1 MDSKQS
7 KSHLTLIFI
16 TIFLYLVGFG
26 IMIPIMPII
35 SRNFGAS
42 PFIVGLLM
50 SVYSIMQFL
59 FAPLWGRMSDQHG
72 RRPILI
78 FCLIGEAISY
88 FIFAISQSL
97 TGLFIAR
104 ILAGFFG
111 ASISTASAS
120 VSDATPKAERSRGM
134 ALVGAAFGLGFMV
147 GPAVGG
153 GLALLGESWF
163 PELGPLF
170 GMKFASAS
178 VGLLCLIT
186 ASFAGWKLKETVH
199 LSRQSKS
206 EPHKSSRFARLGL
219 YLRKPLIGPLIGN
232 YFLNSLALSVM
243 EATLILFTADRFNWT
258 IKEVS
263 FGFAYIGILS
273 TINQGFLVR
282 KLLPIWGERSL
293 IKIGFSLQAIGF
305 FLIATSHSISWLA
318 VAMTLF
324 SIGNGFVNPSLLGSI
339 SVLAAQDEQG
349 EALGTTQGTAS
360 LGRIFGPIIG
370 GLAYGYIGITSPFFI
385 SMFLALLALTIT
397 FKLSKLVPESAKLPA
412 NFDEIGHFQFCN
424 LIQGRVNFILLHDS
438 IQFNELFGPLELSH
452 IQRIEVGI
460 SFNDEPD
467 VWMAKIKA
475 KGFTEQVPLVLIKN
489 QGLIPTTKIKKLG
502 QIYPSNICVVSQ
514 DWLTLKNEARKT

>member
-1 MDSKQS
+1 
-7 KSHLTLIFI
+7 
-16 TIFLYLVGFG
+16 
-26 IMIPIMPII
+26 MIPIMPII
-35 SRNFGAS
+35 SREFGAS
-42 PFIVGLLM
+42 PFMVGLLM

-59 FAPLWGRMSDQHG
+59 FAPLWGRMSDHYG

-78 FCLIGEAISY
+78 FCLIGEALSY

-97 TGLFIAR
+97 TGFFIAR

-120 VSDATPKAERSRGM
+120 ISDATPKAERSRGM

-163 PELGPLF
+163 PQLGPLF
-170 GMKFASAS
+170 GMKFAAAS
-178 VGLLCLIT
+178 VGILCLVT

-199 LSRQSKS
+199 LSRQKKS
-206 EPHKSSRFARLGL
+206 QPQKTDRFARLGL

-318 VAMTLF
+318 VAMTIF
-324 SIGNGFVNPSLLGSI
+324 SLGNGFVNPSLLGSI
-339 SVLAAQDEQG
+339 SVLAEQDEQG

-370 GLAYGYIGITSPFFI
+370 GLAYGYIGLTSPFFI
-385 SMFLALLALTIT
+385 SMFLALIALFIT
-397 FKLSKLVPESAKLPA
+397 FKLSAKLPESAKLPV
-412 NFDEIGHFQFCN
+412 NYDEIGYFQFFN
-424 LIQGRVNFILLHDS
+424 LVQGRVNFILLHDS
-438 IQFNELFGPLELSH
+438 IEFSELFGSLELTH
-452 IQRIEVGI
+452 IQRIQVSI
-460 SFNDEPD
+460 SYEEDPEK
-467 VWMAKIKA
+467 WLMQLKA
-475 KGFTEQVPLVLIKN
+475 TGFPEKAPLVLIKK
-489 QGLIPTTKIKKLG
+489 QGALSKTKIKKLS
-502 QIYPSNICVVSQ
+502 QLYPGNLCIVTQ
-514 DWLTLKNEARKT
+514 DWPSLKQEARST